1 MSVLKDIS
9 AAEIRSDLEKPPA
22 FGHFADLT
30 NRRVTEPLDLSGLTL
45 CGFDFSGSRFE
56 SDVCFDDAT
65 LKGISWFRS
74 THFEAEAD
82 FRSVCFFNDA
92 RFDGAGFA
100 RNGRFCRA
108 EFRGIATFDAC
119 SAQSELDFSDCL
131 ANGNFSIA
139 GASLQQKSCPDRC
152 CHDGRIL
159 AARHAGWPVHRFGSI
174 HDFRAVVRQRLAR
187 SAGGLSNRNS
197 GAWIEQIGARP
208 CGGEAQRAEPALSES
223 STAAAPSNL

>member
-139 GASLQQKSCPDRC
+139 GASLQQKAVLTGAVMMGGFWRRGMP
-152 CHDGRIL
+152 DGRFTGLDRSTI
-159 AARHAGWPVHRFGSI
+159 FG
-174 HDFRAVVRQRLAR
+174 RL
-187 SAGGLSNRNS
+187 S
-197 GAWIEQIGARP
+197 GKD
-208 CGGEAQRAEPALSES
+208 
-223 STAAAPSNL
+223 